1 MGLYSRHIFPRLVE
15 WSLGNRE
22 VQEQRRATLAPL
34 HGRVLEIGFGTGLN
48 LAYYPRQVTHVTAI
62 DSHTMLPHRV
72 ADRIA
77 RSHVTVDQIK
87 FDAGKPLPLED
98 ESFDAVVTTFTLCSI
113 ADVASALGEIRRV
126 LKPAAEYVFLE
137 HGRSD
142 NPRLAKQ
149 QDLATPITRIIGCGC
164 HMNRRIDNLI
174 SGAGLQITKLDRFI
188 MPDSPRMLGEM
199 YRGIAK
205 R

>member
-1 MGLYSRHIFPRLVE
+1 MGFYSRHIFPRLVE
-15 WSLGNRE
+15 WSLDNRE
-22 VQEQRRATLAPL
+22 VEEQRRATLAPL

-48 LAYYPRQVTHVTAI
+48 LACYPPQVTHVTAI
-62 DSHTMLPHRV
+62 DSVTMLPTRV

-77 RSHVTVDQIK
+77 RSHVTVEQIK
-87 FDAGKPLPLED
+87 FDAGNPLPLED

-113 ADVASALGEIRRV
+113 ADVASALAEIKRM
-126 LKPAAEYVFLE
+126 LKPDADYVFLE

-149 QDLATPITRIIGCGC
+149 QDLATPITRLIGCGC
-164 HMNRRIDNLI
+164 HMNRRIDELI
-174 SGAGLQITKLDRFI
+174 SAAGLQITKLDRLI

-199 YRGIAK
+199 YRGIARK
-205 R
+205 